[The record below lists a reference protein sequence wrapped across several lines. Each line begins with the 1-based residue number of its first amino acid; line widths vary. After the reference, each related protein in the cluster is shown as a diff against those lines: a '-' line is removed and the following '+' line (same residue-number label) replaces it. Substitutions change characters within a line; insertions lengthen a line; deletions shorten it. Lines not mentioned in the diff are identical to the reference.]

1 MADSDSAT
9 YLWTANDWSNI
20 ITISSAALASVLLVL
35 FKSRCST
42 ISMCW
47 GLWSC
52 TRAVQDEASDEE
64 QPAAVASDTAR
75 QPDPDIVRAA

>member
-47 GLWSC
+47 CLWSC

-64 QPAAVASDTAR
+64 HPAAADTPR
-75 QPDPDIVRAA
+75 QPEPDIVRAP

>member
-1 MADSDSAT
+1 MDTDSVPAT

-64 QPAAVASDTAR
+64 KPAAADTPR
-75 QPDPDIVRAA
+75 QPEPDIVRAT

>member
-52 TRAVQDEASDEE
+52 TRAVQDDASDDEH
-64 QPAAVASDTAR
+64 PAASDTPR
-75 QPDPDIVRAA
+75 QPEPDIVRAA